1 MGICLLKD
9 NKIAHEALTN
19 NLIQL
24 FAIVQNQSIDLG
36 IRCLVR
42 QTLVL

>member
-1 MGICLLKD
+1 MFAPKN
-9 NKIAHEALTN
+9 NKRAHEVLTD

-36 IRCLVR
+36 IRRLIR